1 MRENAQRVDL
11 ESTLGL
17 SWFAPCAKLQR
28 KITRA
33 RGKTRKTLAKKR
45 EELARVLDRLRSPGP
60 SPGMPRELRKQ
71 QALLEEEIADI
82 DGGN

>member
-1 MRENAQRVDL
+1 VDL
-11 ESTLGL
+11 ESTLGF
-17 SWFAPCAKLQR
+17 SWFAPSRAKLQR